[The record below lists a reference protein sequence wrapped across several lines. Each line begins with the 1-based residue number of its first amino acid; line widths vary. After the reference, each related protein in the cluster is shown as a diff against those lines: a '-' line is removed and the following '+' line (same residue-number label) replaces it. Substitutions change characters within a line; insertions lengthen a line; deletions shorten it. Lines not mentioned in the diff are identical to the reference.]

1 MPPAKSSAAS
11 STTTTPAVRAL
22 CPGPSSAASPEEV
35 QRRSLPFRWER
46 DFSCRIPK
54 QPRRQSQ
61 ERSAGGEKVRLA
73 DTSRFQFTP
82 DLTICRLLN
91 GMWQVS
97 GAHGYIEPS
106 GAIAEMFA
114 YHDAGFTTWDLA
126 DHYGPAEDFVGD
138 FRRQFA
144 ARYGVERLSEIQA
157 FTKWVPAP
165 GRMTRR
171 TVDN

>member
-35 QRRSLPFRWER
+35 QRRSLPSRWER

-54 QPRRQSQ
+54 QPDANHKSGLL
-61 ERSAGGEKVRLA
+61 EAKKVRLA

-97 GAHGYIEPS
+97 GAHGYIEPAA
-106 GAIAEMFA
+106 AIAAMFA
-114 YHDAGFTTWDLA
+114 YRGRRPTPWHRPDP
-126 DHYGPAEDFVGD
+126 YGPAEGS
-138 FRRQFA
+138 R
-144 ARYGVERLSEIQA
+144 
-157 FTKWVPAP
+157 
-165 GRMTRR
+165 
-171 TVDN
+171 